1 MLAANKHVPTTSLSR
16 LVPLKPAID
25 MDEAFHPE
33 LPPLRPA
40 APASSCRLG
49 WLPSRFPQLRS
60 AEYGATAIRT
70 SIAPSGPRSSD
81 IANGR
86 NRKDILSRK
95 MVQGGEL
102 ASAQPP
108 SPQTAERHETCG
120 VITSLRN
127 SLQRDAMALALQ
139 TAAMLLMLLAA
150 LAILFPNLTF
160 RDATQMAARDSDRGA
175 TAQPAVD
182 LF

>member
-1 MLAANKHVPTTSLSR
+1 
-16 LVPLKPAID
+16 
-25 MDEAFHPE
+25 
-33 LPPLRPA
+33 
-40 APASSCRLG
+40 
-49 WLPSRFPQLRS
+49 
-60 AEYGATAIRT
+60 
-70 SIAPSGPRSSD
+70 
-81 IANGR
+81 
-86 NRKDILSRK
+86 
-95 MVQGGEL
+95 
-102 ASAQPP
+102 
-108 SPQTAERHETCG
+108 